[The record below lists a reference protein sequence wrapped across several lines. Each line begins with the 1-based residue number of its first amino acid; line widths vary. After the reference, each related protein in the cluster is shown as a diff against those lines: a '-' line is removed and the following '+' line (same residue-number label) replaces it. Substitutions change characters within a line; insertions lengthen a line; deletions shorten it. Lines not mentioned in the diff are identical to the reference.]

1 MTLHPGEPDAQ
12 TPSGAAQARAHL
24 MRFVKFGVVGGSGV
38 VVNLG
43 VARLVF
49 WALSALVAS
58 QDTRQLAA
66 NVCGVVVSIF
76 TNFLLND
83 TWTWGDRLKG
93 GRRQWV
99 ARVLRYYATC
109 SIAGLVQVTAASLSY
124 RMIWRP
130 LGLDVWGVDPAL
142 ELSVLV
148 GIACGM
154 AINFPIS
161 HLWAFKDDEPT

>member
-1 MTLHPGEPDAQ
+1 MTLPPREPDAQ
-12 TPSGAAQARAHL
+12 APTRAEQARAQL
-24 MRFVKFGVVGGSGV
+24 ARFVKFGVVGGSGV
-38 VVNLG
+38 FVNLG

-49 WALSALVAS
+49 WALGALITSA
-58 QDTRQLAA
+58 DTRQVVA
-66 NVCGVVVSIF
+66 NICGVVISIF

-99 ARVLRYYATC
+99 ARLLRYYATC

-124 RMIWRP
+124 RLLWRP
-130 LGLDVWGVDPAL
+130 LHLQVLGIDPAL